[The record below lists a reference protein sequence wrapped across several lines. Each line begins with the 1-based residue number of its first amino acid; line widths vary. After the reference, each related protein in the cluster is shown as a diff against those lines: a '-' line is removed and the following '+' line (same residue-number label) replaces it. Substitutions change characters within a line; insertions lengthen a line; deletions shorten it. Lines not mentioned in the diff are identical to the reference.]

1 MLNKRANCVEE
12 KTHIIFDEVNSL
24 VEKEFQVVVDELGM
38 IKDSRDDNDES
49 DNEKLIC
56 IRRVQGF

>member
-1 MLNKRANCVEE
+1 MLKK

-24 VEKEFQVVVDELGM
+24 VKKEFQVIVDELGM
-38 IKDSRDDNDES
+38 MKDSRDDNNET